1 MRGRL
6 VGAMGATSSVVGFG
20 FGCEMCERD
29 QEGTYVQ
36 YMSNLLTPFYYKELY
51 EETILYAIDLR

>member
-20 FGCEMCERD
+20 FGCEMCERCPRRHLCPIN
-29 QEGTYVQ
+29 V
-36 YMSNLLTPFYYKELY
+36 
-51 EETILYAIDLR
+51 

>member
-29 QEGTYVQ
+29 QEGTYV
-36 YMSNLLTPFYYKELY
+36 
-51 EETILYAIDLR
+51 R